1 MCPRLFRLCISG
13 WIYPTVGAFYRPLTP
28 RFLRRSEPLI
38 SVAAAWHR
46 AVIKPWAA
54 IGNQGL
60 AASPRGDRCRGALAA
75 GRGSRFSISMAPFR
89 RERGA
94 CAGHGGSSTCLPL
107 SAIMRRVA
115 WYGTARAANRARPP
129 SLLGHRRR
137 GISRPLGLGQFILL
151 CNVKLHVSHVIAT
164 IQRTR
169 LLRRS
174 EPSPYSKYGLTTT
187 IDIRPKFSGTI
198 NWRRGGTHTRRTH
211 IQSYCSAC
219 ASTSTKSVSLPCM
232 LP

>member
-1 MCPRLFRLCISG
+1 MNCILRPQARARRWPPLRSSPCADEKKVGVFWPPLSTGLFPPAFRDAPSLLIS
-13 WIYPTVGAFYRPLTP
+13 VAP

-151 CNVKLHVSHVIAT
+151 CNVKLHVSH
-164 IQRTR
+164 
-169 LLRRS
+169 L
-174 EPSPYSKYGLTTT
+174 
-187 IDIRPKFSGTI
+187 IDE
-198 NWRRGGTHTRRTH
+198 
-211 IQSYCSAC
+211 Q
-219 ASTSTKSVSLPCM
+219 
-232 LP
+232 

>member
-1 MCPRLFRLCISG
+1 MGVNGASECGVGSRCPALDAPCRLEGDPGPGFLSTGLLPPAFRDAPSL
-13 WIYPTVGAFYRPLTP
+13 
-28 RFLRRSEPLI
+28 LI

-60 AASPRGDRCRGALAA
+60 AASPRGDRCRGEGPGFPSA
-75 GRGSRFSISMAPFR
+75 GLHS
-89 RERGA
+89 GA
-94 CAGHGGSSTCLPL
+94 NVVRAQGMVAHQRALPL

-151 CNVKLHVSHVIAT
+151 CNVKLHVSH
-164 IQRTR
+164 
-169 LLRRS
+169 L
-174 EPSPYSKYGLTTT
+174 
-187 IDIRPKFSGTI
+187 IDE
-198 NWRRGGTHTRRTH
+198 
-211 IQSYCSAC
+211 Q
-219 ASTSTKSVSLPCM
+219 
-232 LP
+232 